1 MPASLRPV
9 TRSLGV
15 NEAAVELALERSA
28 VLRGA
33 AGGAGEAVQVGYEL
47 LALLH
52 QLLVVGQVLWVF
64 GIVSRGFV
72 ALHAV
77 VDEQGQLV
85 ERVGQFGV
93 CRHRLKEVDG

>member
-15 NEAAVELALERSA
+15 HDAAVELALERGA
-28 VLRGA
+28 GFGGA
-33 AGGAGEAVQVGYEL
+33 AGGTGEAAQVGHEL

-64 GIVSRGFV
+64 GFVGRGFV
-72 ALHAV
+72 DFDAV

-85 ERVGQFGV
+85 KRVGQFRV
-93 CRHRLKEVDG
+93 CRR

>member
-15 NEAAVELALERSA
+15 HEAAVELALERGA
-28 VLRGA
+28 GFGGA
-33 AGGAGEAVQVGYEL
+33 AGGAGEAAQVGYEL

-64 GIVSRGFV
+64 GFVSGSFV
-72 ALHAV
+72 ALDAV

-93 CRHRLKEVDG
+93 CRR